1 MLHKIV
7 DYLVYNVFSLNPEAK
22 LGESINYFIYDSA
35 KILSLILLV
44 VFVVSFLRTYL
55 PPEKINRIYAKQR
68 FGVGNLMASLFG
80 AVTPF
85 CSCSSIPIFIGFL
98 QAKVPIGIAFSFII
112 TSPLVN
118 EVMLIMMG
126 GLFGWEVAAIYAV
139 AGILIGTIAG
149 IIIDKLKLGKEVVL
163 KIQKQEEGGKI
174 LDLTYMPKNIRGK
187 GKYAWTQTKS
197 IFKKLWWIV
206 LIGVGVG
213 AVIHG
218 YVPADFFTDYLRID
232 SILAVPIAV
241 LVGIP
246 LYAGC
251 STMVPIAFAITAKGI
266 PLGTALAFLMS
277 VAGLSAPEAVMLK
290 RVLSWKL
297 LSLFYLIVAVGI
309 ITVGY
314 LFNIFNL

>member
-1 MLHKIV
+1 MLDRIV
-7 DYLVYNVFSLNPEAK
+7 DYLVYNLLPLNPETR
-22 LGESINYFIYDSA
+22 LGESVNYFLYDVL
-35 KILSLILLV
+35 KILLLILLV

-68 FGVGNLMASLFG
+68 FGLGNLMASIFG

-98 QAKVPIGIAFSFII
+98 QARVPVGVAFSFII

-126 GLFGWEVAAIYAV
+126 GLFGWRVAVIYAL
-139 AGILIGTIAG
+139 AGILIGTLAG
-149 IIIDKLKLGKEVVL
+149 IIIDKLGLGKGIIL
-163 KIQKQEEGGKI
+163 KVKEQESKL
-174 LDLTYMPKNIRGK
+174 LDLSYMPRGLKGK
-187 GKYAWTQTKS
+187 GEYAWAQTKS
-197 IFKKLWWIV
+197 IFKKLWWII
-206 LIGVGVG
+206 LIGVGIG
-213 AVIHG
+213 AIIHG
-218 YVPADFFTDYLRID
+218 YIPAEVFTDYLHIN

-251 STMVPIAFAITAKGI
+251 STMVPVVFAITAKGI

-297 LSLFYLIVAVGI
+297 LSLFYLIVAIGI
-309 ITVGY
+309 IIVGY
-314 LFNIFNL
+314 VFNLFGL

>member
-1 MLHKIV
+1 MLGNIV
-7 DYLVYNVFSLNPEAK
+7 DYLVYNLLPFNPETK
-22 LGESINYFIYDSA
+22 LGQSVNYFLYDSL
-35 KILSLILLV
+35 KILLLILLV
-44 VFVVSFLRTYL
+44 IFVISFLRTYL

-68 FGVGNLMASLFG
+68 FGLGNLMASLFG

-118 EVMLIMMG
+118 EIMLVMMG
-126 GLFGWEVAAIYAV
+126 GIFGWKVAVTYAL
-139 AGILIGTIAG
+139 AGILIGTLAG
-149 IIIDKLKLGKEVVL
+149 VVIDKLGLGKEIIL
-163 KIQKQEEGGKI
+163 KIEKQKGKH
-174 LDLTYMPKNIRGK
+174 LDLSYMPRDPKNK
-187 GKYAWTQTKS
+187 CEYAWTQTKS
-197 IFKKLWWIV
+197 IFKKLWWII

-218 YVPADFFTDYLRID
+218 YIPGEIFTDYLHIN
-232 SILAVPIAV
+232 SVLAVPIAV

-251 STMVPIAFAITAKGI
+251 STMVPIVFAITAKGI

-297 LSLFYLIVAVGI
+297 LSFFYLIVAAGI
-309 ITVGY
+309 IMMGY
-314 LFNIFNL
+314 LFNLIGL

>member
-1 MLHKIV
+1 MLGNIV
-7 DYLVYNVFSLNPEAK
+7 DYLVYNLLPFNPETK
-22 LGESINYFIYDSA
+22 LGQSVNYFLYDSL
-35 KILSLILLV
+35 KILLLILLV
-44 VFVVSFLRTYL
+44 IFVISFLRTYL

-68 FGVGNLMASLFG
+68 FGLGNLMASLFG

-118 EVMLIMMG
+118 EIMLVMMG
-126 GLFGWEVAAIYAV
+126 GIFGWKVAVTYAL
-139 AGILIGTIAG
+139 AGILIGTLAG
-149 IIIDKLKLGKEVVL
+149 VVIDKLGLGKEIIL
-163 KIQKQEEGGKI
+163 KIEKQKGKH
-174 LDLTYMPKNIRGK
+174 LDLSYMPRDLKSK
-187 GKYAWTQTKS
+187 CEYAWTQTKS

-213 AVIHG
+213 AAIHG
-218 YVPADFFTDYLRID
+218 YVPAEVFTDYLHIN
-232 SILAVPIAV
+232 SVLAVPIAV

-251 STMVPIAFAITAKGI
+251 STMVPIVFAITAKGI

-297 LSLFYLIVAVGI
+297 LSFFYLIVAAGI
-309 ITVGY
+309 IMMGY
-314 LFNIFNL
+314 LFNLIGL